1 MRTAMAGAEVGDDW
15 FGDDPTVNR
24 LQDRA
29 AEVTGKEAA
38 LYVPTGTMANQ
49 IGIRLHVH
57 GSGHLVAA
65 TSGAHVA
72 STELMTSAVLSGITF
87 RTGDPGPRAWMT
99 ADLAREL
106 VEAED
111 PYDVE
116 VVDLIAVEN
125 TVGHAGG
132 TVMPVEEIRAIR
144 KVADDNDL
152 PIHLDGARIFN
163 AAVAAGVDVTE
174 YTREADTMMFCVSKG
189 LGAPI
194 GSLVCGTREDIR
206 EARRLKIL
214 FGGAWRQAGIMA
226 AAGLIALEEGPKRLH
241 LDHERARRLAEAVAE
256 ILPNSVDPAMVETN
270 MVYAD
275 TEAVGLAPLDAIE
288 RLRDLGV
295 GATFVSGK
303 VRMVTH
309 VDVDDDGLALAL
321 DAWRTIAEPDHAK
334 DHRGDVMGLFTKN
347 YPEEI
352 AVRIPPGQRLVKSW
366 PVLHY
371 GPIPKFDGTD
381 WDLEISGL
389 VEHPFTLTYAE
400 LQALPHVT
408 VDADMHCV
416 TGWTTLDNTWEG
428 VSFKTLLEMAKPT
441 DEATWVIAHSAHG
454 YTSDL
459 SLQAMSDDDVLVAWR
474 NHGEDLTAEH
484 GWPLRLVVPKRYAWK
499 SAKWLTGLEFSA
511 KNTRGFWEV
520 RGYHIHA
527 EPFAEER
534 YSYQE
539 GPRAELEP

>member
-1 MRTAMAGAEVGDDW
+1 MRTAMANAEVGDDW

-49 IGIRLHVH
+49 IGVRLHVH

-87 RTGDPGPRAWMT
+87 RTSDPGPRAWMT

-194 GSLVCGTREDIR
+194 GSLVCGTREYIR

-241 LDHERARRLAEAVAE
+241 LDHERAHRLAEGVAE
-256 ILPNSVDPAMVETN
+256 ILPGSIDPATVETN

-321 DAWRTIAEPDHAK
+321 EAWRSIAA
-334 DHRGDVMGLFTKN
+334 
-347 YPEEI
+347 EI
-352 AVRIPPGQRLVKSW
+352 MKE
-366 PVLHY
+366 
-371 GPIPKFDGTD
+371 T
-381 WDLEISGL
+381 
-389 VEHPFTLTYAE
+389 
-400 LQALPHVT
+400 
-408 VDADMHCV
+408 
-416 TGWTTLDNTWEG
+416 
-428 VSFKTLLEMAKPT
+428 
-441 DEATWVIAHSAHG
+441 
-454 YTSDL
+454 
-459 SLQAMSDDDVLVAWR
+459 
-474 NHGEDLTAEH
+474 
-484 GWPLRLVVPKRYAWK
+484 
-499 SAKWLTGLEFSA
+499 
-511 KNTRGFWEV
+511 
-520 RGYHIHA
+520 
-527 EPFAEER
+527 
-534 YSYQE
+534 
-539 GPRAELEP
+539 

>member
-241 LDHERARRLAEAVAE
+241 LDHERARRLAEAMAE
-256 ILPNSVDPAMVETN
+256 IVPGSVDPAMVETN

-275 TEAVGLAPLDAIE
+275 TEAVGLAPLDAIQQ
-288 RLRDLGV
+288 LRDLGV

-321 DAWRTIAEPDHAK
+321 DAWRTIAETLPRTMSK
-334 DHRGDVMGLFTKN
+334 TT
-347 YPEEI
+347 EE
-352 AVRIPPGQRLVKSW
+352 
-366 PVLHY
+366 
-371 GPIPKFDGTD
+371 T
-381 WDLEISGL
+381 
-389 VEHPFTLTYAE
+389 
-400 LQALPHVT
+400 
-408 VDADMHCV
+408 
-416 TGWTTLDNTWEG
+416 
-428 VSFKTLLEMAKPT
+428 
-441 DEATWVIAHSAHG
+441 
-454 YTSDL
+454 
-459 SLQAMSDDDVLVAWR
+459 
-474 NHGEDLTAEH
+474 
-484 GWPLRLVVPKRYAWK
+484 
-499 SAKWLTGLEFSA
+499 
-511 KNTRGFWEV
+511 
-520 RGYHIHA
+520 
-527 EPFAEER
+527 
-534 YSYQE
+534 
-539 GPRAELEP
+539 

>member
-1 MRTAMAGAEVGDDW
+1 MRTAMADAEVGDDW

-99 ADLAREL
+99 ADLARGL

-163 AAVAAGVDVTE
+163 AAVAAEVDVTE
-174 YTREADTMMFCVSKG
+174 YTREADTLMFCVSKG

-194 GSLVCGTREDIR
+194 GSLVCGTREYIR

-226 AAGLIALEEGPKRLH
+226 AAGLIALEDGPKRLH

-256 ILPNSVDPAMVETN
+256 ILPGSVDTAMVETN

-309 VDVDDDGLALAL
+309 VDVDDHGLALSL
-321 DAWRTIAEPDHAK
+321 DAWRTIAETVPTTMPK
-334 DHRGDVMGLFTKN
+334 TT
-347 YPEEI
+347 EE
-352 AVRIPPGQRLVKSW
+352 
-366 PVLHY
+366 
-371 GPIPKFDGTD
+371 T
-381 WDLEISGL
+381 
-389 VEHPFTLTYAE
+389 
-400 LQALPHVT
+400 
-408 VDADMHCV
+408 
-416 TGWTTLDNTWEG
+416 
-428 VSFKTLLEMAKPT
+428 
-441 DEATWVIAHSAHG
+441 
-454 YTSDL
+454 
-459 SLQAMSDDDVLVAWR
+459 
-474 NHGEDLTAEH
+474 
-484 GWPLRLVVPKRYAWK
+484 
-499 SAKWLTGLEFSA
+499 
-511 KNTRGFWEV
+511 
-520 RGYHIHA
+520 
-527 EPFAEER
+527 
-534 YSYQE
+534 
-539 GPRAELEP
+539 